1 MRKRVI
7 DKPTSIGQHTKDAT
21 PPAVSP
27 TPALCKTFISDGF
40 TNLQTTWSCTRIR
53 QRQKRTKYCGG
64 EEIKHRDAG
73 EKENGGVKTWRSE
86 YLSPAPKLT
95 PRLSNGY
102 LTRSRCPIGLQKLV
116 LTCGHHI
123 VVDDPVPLS
132 TSLKLQKTCA
142 QDTPREGFQHI
153 P

>member
-7 DKPTSIGQHTKDAT
+7 DKPTSMGQHTKDAT

-53 QRQKRTKYCGG
+53 QRKKRPTCYGG
-64 EEIKHRDAG
+64 GEIKHRDAG
-73 EKENGGVKTWRSE
+73 KKENGDANTWRSE
-86 YLSPAPKLT
+86 YLPSAPKLAR
-95 PRLSNGY
+95 RLSNGY
-102 LTRSRCPIGLQKLV
+102 LTISRCPIGLQKLV
-116 LTCGHHI
+116 LPCGHRI
-123 VVDDPVPLS
+123 VVDDPLPLS
-132 TSLKLQKTCA
+132 TSLKLQKICA
-142 QDTPREGFQHI
+142 QDTPREGFQLI